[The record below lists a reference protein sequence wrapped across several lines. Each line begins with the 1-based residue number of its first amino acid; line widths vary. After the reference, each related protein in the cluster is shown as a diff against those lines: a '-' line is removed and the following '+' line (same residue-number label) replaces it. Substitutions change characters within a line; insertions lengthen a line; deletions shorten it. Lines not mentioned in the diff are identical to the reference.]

1 MDLKPAPACGVM
13 MRTLCFAD
21 DAALS
26 GELARTLAASLA
38 GPFTSPTGI
47 MLAGGSTPLAAY
59 ARLAGMKPAVDPNIR
74 ILFSDDRHV
83 PPDHPQSN
91 FKHIAPL
98 LLQAG
103 LAETQI
109 LRIRGELPLE
119 DSVRDFAAQLS
130 AFFAAGGVIPLGLL
144 GLGADGHTASLFS
157 NEDLKRAEGR
167 LAVGVQRPDG
177 LQGVSA
183 TPGVLARVQRLLF
196 VVAGAG
202 KKAMA
207 EQLVRKPTALTAGLA
222 VRGHRGTELWTD
234 RAAWPMGR

>member
-1 MDLKPAPACGVM
+1 M
-13 MRTLCFAD
+13 MRTLCFPD

-26 GELARTLAASLA
+26 SELARTLAGALA
-38 GPFTSPTGI
+38 GPHAAPTGI

-59 ARLAGMKPAVDPNIR
+59 ALLAGMNPAIDPNVR

-98 LLQAG
+98 LLRAG
-103 LAETQI
+103 IGESRI
-109 LRIRGELPLE
+109 LRIRGEYSL
-119 DSVRDFAAQLS
+119 DDAVQDFDTQLK
-130 AFFAAGGVIPLGLL
+130 AFFAAGGVVPLGLL
-144 GLGADGHTASLFS
+144 GLGADGHTASLFTPD
-157 NEDLKRAEGR
+157 DLKRAEGK

-177 LQGVSA
+177 LRGVSA
-183 TPGVLARVQRLLF
+183 TPGVLARVQRILF

-207 EQLVRKPTALTAGLA
+207 EQLVRKPTAITAGLA

-234 RAAWPMGR
+234 LAAWPLGK